1 MILAFN
7 NYIYKL
13 QSTNLSNVLN
23 KFELTGVYSINAALA
38 STHFAVNDSIAT
50 FSNCSSNSKKN

>member
-7 NYIYKL
+7 NYIKKIY
-13 QSTNLSNVLN
+13 TNLSKVLN

-38 STHFAVNDSIAT
+38 STRFAVNDSIAT
-50 FSNCSSNSKKN
+50 FLNCSSNSKKN

>member
-7 NYIYKL
+7 NDIKKKY
-13 QSTNLSNVLN
+13 TNLSKVLN

-38 STHFAVNDSIAT
+38 STRFAVNDSIAT
-50 FSNCSSNSKKN
+50 F